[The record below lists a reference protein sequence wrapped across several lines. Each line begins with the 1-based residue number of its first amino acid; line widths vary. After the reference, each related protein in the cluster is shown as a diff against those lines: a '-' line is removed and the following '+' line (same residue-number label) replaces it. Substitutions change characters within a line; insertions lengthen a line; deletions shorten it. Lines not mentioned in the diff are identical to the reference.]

1 MKYVI
6 EWHPRAGGSSAEN
19 LATTKRSL
27 EVLAK
32 WTPGGTMHQF
42 LSRLDGS
49 GGFSVVETDDPAVVA
64 RDCAIFAPFL
74 EVTAYPVM
82 DVELAVGALQQALD
96 FTEHA

>member
-6 EWHPRAGGSSAEN
+6 EWHPRGGGSSAEN

-32 WTPGGTMHQF
+32 WTPGGTVHQF
-42 LSRLDGS
+42 VSRVDGG
-49 GGFSVVETDDPAVVA
+49 GGFSIMETDDPTVVA

-74 EVTAYPVM
+74 ELTVHPVL
-82 DVELAVGALQQALD
+82 DIETGVGVLHDAVD
-96 FTEHA
+96 FAEHA

>member
-6 EWHPRAGGSSAEN
+6 QWHPRGGGSSAEN

-27 EVLAK
+27 DVLAK

-42 LSRLDGS
+42 VSRVDGA
-49 GGFSVVETDDPAVVA
+49 GGFAVVEADDPAVIA
-64 RDCAIFAPFL
+64 KDCLIFAPFL
-74 EVTAYPVM
+74 EVAVYPVM
-82 DVELAVGALQQALD
+82 DMEPAVGVMQQALD

>member
-6 EWHPRAGGSSAEN
+6 EWHPRAGASSAEN

-32 WTPGGTMHQF
+32 WTPGGTMHQLLF
-42 LSRLDGS
+42 RVDGG
-49 GGFSVVETDDPAVVA
+49 GGFTVVESDDAAVIA

-82 DVELAVGALQQALD
+82 DVEPAVGVLQQALD

>member
-32 WTPGGTMHQF
+32 WTPGGTTHQF
-42 LSRLDGS
+42 VSRLDGA

-64 RDCAIFAPFL
+64 RDCAIFTPFL
-74 EVTAYPVM
+74 EVTAYPVV
-82 DVELAVGALQQALD
+82 DIEAAVGVLQEAVD
-96 FTEHA
+96 FAEHA

>member
-32 WTPGGTMHQF
+32 WTPGGTMHQLLF
-42 LSRLDGS
+42 RVDGG
-49 GGFSVVETDDPAVVA
+49 GGFSVVEADDPG
-64 RDCAIFAPFL
+64 FASQRGRNFR
-74 EVTAYPVM
+74 VQKKYPCVWHRT
-82 DVELAVGALQQALD
+82 V
-96 FTEHA
+96 